1 VYPGLINAGADL
13 GINEP
18 GVRNYDDVTE
28 LLPFNQMLR
37 TRVAYQSDGDA
48 IPVTRAGGITSVAVR
63 PGGAGTTI
71 GGEVPIMNLDGWTW
85 EENTLRASA
94 GLAMTFP
101 VTPPG
106 GRGTPPGV
114 APPSAPN
121 AAAAP
126 APPDRLAELTALLER
141 ARAYAAQGS
150 NRHVDWT
157 LEPFVPVLD
166 GRQAF
171 FVSATTERTMRE
183 AVAWADRVG
192 VRIVLVT
199 GADAQKVASLLK
211 EKDVPVVLS
220 TLFALPPREDVS
232 HAYTYQTP
240 GILAKAGVRFAFSS
254 DGFQFARNVPFQA
267 GRAVAWGLDPESA
280 IRALTLDA
288 ARIFGVES
296 LVGSIEPGK
305 LANLVIVKGD
315 VLDIRSE
322 ILHVVIAGRAVPLD
336 TKHTELY
343 KRYMA
348 RP

>member
-1 VYPGLINAGADL
+1 
-13 GINEP
+13 
-18 GVRNYDDVTE
+18 
-28 LLPFNQMLR
+28 
-37 TRVAYQSDGDA
+37 
-48 IPVTRAGGITSVAVR
+48 
-63 PGGAGTTI
+63 
-71 GGEVPIMNLDGWTW
+71 
-85 EENTLRASA
+85 
-94 GLAMTFP
+94 
-101 VTPPG
+101 
-106 GRGTPPGV
+106 
-114 APPSAPN
+114 
-121 AAAAP
+121 
-126 APPDRLAELTALLER
+126 
-141 ARAYAAQGS
+141 
-150 NRHVDWT
+150 
-157 LEPFVPVLD
+157 
-166 GRQAF
+166 
-171 FVSATTERTMRE
+171 MRE